1 MIVYSLKLVSSPLN
15 LSGSNALSQ
24 SCRSRCRDSIQDV
37 GFVPGS
43 AFYELY
49 DLEKILNVLYLK
61 FLICKIEM
69 ITIVLVP

>member
-1 MIVYSLKLVSSPLN
+1 M
-15 LSGSNALSQ
+15 
-24 SCRSRCRDSIQDV
+24 
-37 GFVPGS
+37 PGS